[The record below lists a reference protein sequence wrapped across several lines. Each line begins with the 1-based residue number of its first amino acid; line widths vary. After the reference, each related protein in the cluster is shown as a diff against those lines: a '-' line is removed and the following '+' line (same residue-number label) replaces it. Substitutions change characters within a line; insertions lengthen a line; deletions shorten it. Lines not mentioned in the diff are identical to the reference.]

1 MGSYNHTTII
11 KNVKSNL
18 TKRKRTKISKK
29 EISTIRCKIDKSYKN
44 IIEYLQII
52 LSDVLKGKINPDNLV
67 EVLDLCDDVKIY
79 IEIILY
85 HEAKVPYDQTI
96 VDKLFKEFVYNNLA
110 YRDFIEQVIV
120 FGTIQINLK
129 K

>member
-79 IEIILY
+79 SEIILY